1 LHTKRAGIG
10 VVGSIE
16 LPRTDEAAGPIDLR
30 PRLHGAR
37 IWELIGSYQTDGAM
51 ISLGEGQLSIA
62 EAYDI
67 PVAPGRLVPPTPPRA
82 PDNMTAFGRMLAIR
96 ESAIGSWGQRAY
108 EEDIVR
114 GRFFG
119 RSSFILNAPDA
130 IRHVL
135 VDNYENYVRTPASIR
150 VLRPML
156 GDGLLIAE
164 GRAWKYQRRTLA
176 PAFTPR
182 AVSTLV
188 PHMIAAT
195 DDTIAKLKTASH
207 APVDLRGAMQRMTL
221 EIAGRTMFSFG
232 MERHGAALRDFVMDY
247 GMRLAKPHVLDLL
260 LPLSWPSPQD
270 FARARFR
277 KRWTQFV
284 AMLMA
289 ERRAAGK
296 NEGAPPRDLFDLMG
310 AARDPETGAA
320 FSDEQLGDEVATM
333 ILAGHETTATALF
346 WSLYLLAL
354 DPASQEQL
362 AAEVRGAAVTDEADI
377 ARLKFTRAVVDE
389 TMRLYPPAF
398 LIARAAAAPDT
409 IAGMP
414 VKKNDIVLVAP
425 WLLHR
430 HEKLWREPNAF
441 VPSRFMPDAPPP
453 DRFAYLPFGAGAR
466 VCIGAHFALVEA
478 TLALA
483 RIIGAFRVEL
493 VDREPVLPVGVVTTQ
508 PNRSPMF
515 VVTPR

>member
-1 LHTKRAGIG
+1 MTSFGRLMAMRQ
-10 VVGSIE
+10 S
-16 LPRTDEAAGPIDLR
+16 PID
-30 PRLHGAR
+30 
-37 IWELIGSYQTDGAM
+37 T
-51 ISLGEGQLSIA
+51 
-62 EAYDI
+62 
-67 PVAPGRLVPPTPPRA
+67 
-82 PDNMTAFGRMLAIR
+82 
-96 ESAIGSWGQRAY
+96 WGQRAY

-114 GRFFG
+114 GSFVG
-119 RSSFILNAPDA
+119 RASFILNTPDA

-135 VDNYENYVRTPASIR
+135 VDNYENYTRTPAGIR

-156 GDGLLIAE
+156 GEGLLIAE
-164 GRAWKYQRRTLA
+164 GKAWKHQRRTLA

-182 AVSTLV
+182 AVASLV

-195 DDTIAKLKTASH
+195 DETIAKLGAASD
-207 APVDLRGAMQRMTL
+207 APVDLREAMQRMTL

-247 GMRLAKPHVLDLL
+247 GARLARPRLLDLV
-260 LPLSWPSPQD
+260 LPLGWPTPQD

-277 KRWTQFV
+277 RRWTSFV
-284 AMLMA
+284 GMLMA

-320 FSDEQLGDEVATM
+320 FTDEQLGDQVATM

-354 DPASQEQL
+354 DPSTQEQL
-362 AAEVRGAAVTDEADI
+362 ATEARGFTVESALDVE
-377 ARLKFTRAVVDE
+377 RLKFSRAVIDE

-398 LIARAAAAPDT
+398 LIARAAAGPDT
-409 IAGMP
+409 IAGFP
-414 VKKNDIVLVAP
+414 VKKGDVILIAP

-430 HEKLWREPNAF
+430 HEKLWRDPGAF
-441 VPSRFMPDAPPP
+441 VPSRFMPPAAPP
-453 DRFAYLPFGAGAR
+453 DRFAYLPFGVGAR

-483 RIIGAFRVEL
+483 RIIAAFRVEL
-493 VDREPVLPVGVVTTQ
+493 LDPEPVMPIGVVTTQ
-508 PNRSPMF
+508 PDRSPMF
-515 VVTPR
+515 RITRR

>member
-1 LHTKRAGIG
+1 LDLISEGDAGLIAT
-10 VVGSIE
+10 
-16 LPRTDEAAGPIDLR
+16 LF
-30 PRLHGAR
+30 AR
-37 IWELIGSYQTDGAM
+37 M
-51 ISLGEGQLSIA
+51 HVSIA
-62 EAYDI
+62 EPRDM
-67 PVAPGRLVPPTPPRA
+67 PVTPRPLVPPSPPRA
-82 PDNMTAFGRMLAIR
+82 PDTMTALGRMMAMRQNPI
-96 ESAIGSWGQRAY
+96 ATWGQRAY

-114 GRFFG
+114 GRFFR
-119 RSSFILNAPDA
+119 RSSFILNTPDA

-135 VDNYENYVRTPASIR
+135 VDNYENYTRTPAGIR

-156 GDGLLIAE
+156 GEGLLISE
-164 GRAWKYQRRTLA
+164 GRAWKHQRRTLA

-182 AVSTLV
+182 AVTPLV
-188 PHMIAAT
+188 PHMIAVS
-195 DDTIAKLKTASH
+195 DETIAKLRTSCGE
-207 APVDLRGAMQRMTL
+207 PVDLRGAMQRMTL

-232 MERHGAALRDFVMDY
+232 MDRHGPALRDFVMEY
-247 GMRLAKPHVLDLL
+247 GERLARPHFLDLL

-270 FARARFR
+270 FSRARFR
-277 KRWTQFV
+277 KRWTRFV

-310 AARDPETGAA
+310 AARDPETGEA
-320 FSDEQLGDEVATM
+320 FTDQQLGDQVATM

-354 DPASQEQL
+354 DPATQEQL
-362 AAEVRGAAVTDEADI
+362 AAEVESATVNGTLEID
-377 ARLKFTRAVVDE
+377 RLKFTRAVVDE

-414 VKKNDIVLVAP
+414 VRKRDVILIAP

-441 VPSRFMPDAPPP
+441 IPSRFMPPAPPP
-453 DRFAYLPFGAGAR
+453 DRFAYLPFGVGAR

-483 RIIGAFRVEL
+483 KLIGAFRVEL
-493 VDREPVLPVGVVTTQ
+493 LDSEPVVPVGVVTTQ
-508 PNRSPMF
+508 PDRSPMF
-515 VVTPR
+515 KITPR